1 MKRKGWIVL
10 ASVLVGWL
18 WCAPAWTCD
27 DQGGKC
33 KVEDW
38 RWYSSSAGIL
48 MIEGSTTCDKGR
60 IRFRL
65 YEGTGDKRKFIG
77 VDSGSIE
84 RAHLQSHD
92 DEHPETEGS
101 IHQVQ
106 HRTWELGIRP

>member
-10 ASVLVGWL
+10 ASVIVGWL

-38 RWYSSSAGIL
+38 RWYSSSAGML

-77 VDSGSIE
+77 VDSGFIEGHTFEAVMMNIQKPKAPSIKYSIE
-84 RAHLQSHD
+84 
-92 DEHPETEGS
+92 PGN
-101 IHQVQ
+101 
-106 HRTWELGIRP
+106 